1 MYTVQIE
8 GTVDQVKYIRD
19 TYARY
24 AVRIHEIAKFGVVGG
39 IGFFVQ
45 LGVTD
50 GAHLGLGMG
59 ALTSVVIGYI
69 VATVVTFLG
78 NRHWAFKHRQ
88 GKGLGHETMLFVL
101 LNVVG
106 LGIQE
111 AVVATV
117 HYGLHMT
124 DPLSYNVANIVGI
137 GLGTLFRLWSY
148 RKWVFLDVNEEPAE
162 VAPTVLPHE
171 MPPPSAPHPHGAQ
184 PNQAYPN
191 GSYANGSYANG
202 ASPNGAH
209 AGAMD
214 ATGPH
219 GTHAPGRHRADGETR
234 QPEPEEIY
242 PQPSVN

>member
-1 MYTVQIE
+1 M
-8 GTVDQVKYIRD
+8 KYIRD

-50 GAHLGLGMG
+50 AAHLGLGVG
-59 ALTSVVIGYI
+59 ALTAVVVGYI

-137 GLGTLFRLWSY
+137 GFGTLFRLWSY
-148 RKWVFLDVNEEPAE
+148 RKWVFLEVNEEPAE
-162 VAPTVLPHE
+162 VAPTVLPHD
-171 MPPPSAPHPHGAQ
+171 MPPTSAPHPQGAQPSQAYPHGAQ
-184 PNQAYPN
+184 PAQAYPH
-191 GSYANGSYANG
+191 GSYANGGYAQE

-209 AGAMD
+209 AGAVQ

-219 GTHAPGRHRADGETR
+219 GTHAPGRHRAGGETR
-234 QPEPEEIY
+234 NPEPEGIY